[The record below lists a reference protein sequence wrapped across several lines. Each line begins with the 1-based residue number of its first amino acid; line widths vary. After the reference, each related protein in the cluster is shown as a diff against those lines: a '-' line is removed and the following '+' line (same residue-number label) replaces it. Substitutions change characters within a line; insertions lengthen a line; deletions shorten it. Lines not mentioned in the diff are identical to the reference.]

1 MPESPTSPAALPA
14 PQRWNAVRH
23 GVLSGGTVLPWEE
36 RREEFDA
43 LLVALAEEHAP
54 VGPTEGH
61 LVEEIAGTMWRKR
74 RLRLAEAAAYRDELR
89 REAVSGAAA
98 VAGAALL
105 PLTGRDT
112 APTDLGQ
119 ALTATTD
126 TTARGLGMIEA
137 ERRAAEAALALLRKN
152 GSGAYEDAAAA
163 LGPAA
168 RDRWRQAVADLDTL
182 LSFEADAPRPT
193 TEGLRR
199 WLEGSF
205 AAWLAGA
212 REALEHRGA
221 VREQA
226 VGAAY
231 ATDRLDLLA
240 RYETHLDR
248 KLARALDMLLR
259 LQDLRAARRPE
270 GG

>member
-1 MPESPTSPAALPA
+1 MPESPTSPPALPA

-23 GVLSGGTVLPWEE
+23 GVLSGGAVLPWEG
-36 RREEFDA
+36 REEFEA

-98 VAGAALL
+98 AAGAALL

-126 TTARGLGMIEA
+126 TAARGLDMIAA
-137 ERRAAEAALALLRKN
+137 ERRAAEAALALLHED
-152 GSGAYEDAAAA
+152 GPDAYEDALAA

-168 RDRWRQAVADLDTL
+168 RDRWQDALGDLDAF
-182 LSFEADAPRPT
+182 LSFGADAPRPT
-193 TEGLRR
+193 AGSLRR

-205 AAWLAGA
+205 SAWLAGM
-212 REALEHRGA
+212 REGLEHREA

-226 VGAAY
+226 IGAAY